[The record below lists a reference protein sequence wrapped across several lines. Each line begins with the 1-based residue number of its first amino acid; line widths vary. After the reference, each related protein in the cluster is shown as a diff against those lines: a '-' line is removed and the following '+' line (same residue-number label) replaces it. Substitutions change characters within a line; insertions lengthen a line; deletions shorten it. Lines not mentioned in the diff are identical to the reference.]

1 MRWFFLAFFEGSIY
15 SNKLKMSTSISVSLP
30 HDLSKKPENG
40 FPVLYLLHGLFDNH
54 SDFARNTNID
64 RCAGERGIAV
74 IMPEVQKSYY
84 TDMVY
89 GLDYFSYVSDELP
102 KLCREMFGL
111 SKRREDTFAAGISM
125 GGYGA
130 LKCALKRPD
139 VFSACAGI
147 SGAIDMERR
156 ALDCKSRPEMR
167 CAFGDPAIFSKD
179 NDIFELAKS
188 IAQNNL
194 KQRFYICCGTD
205 DSMLAE
211 SRRFKEKLNELN
223 IELTY
228 KESRGGHEWAYWD
241 SVLPQVLDFFTERI

>member
-1 MRWFFLAFFEGSIY
+1 
-15 SNKLKMSTSISVSLP
+15 MSTSISVSLP

-54 SDFARNTNID
+54 SDFGRKTNID
-64 RCAGERGIAV
+64 RYAGEHGIAV

-102 KLCREMFGL
+102 KLCSEMFGL
-111 SKRREDTFAAGISM
+111 SNRREDTFVAGVSM

-139 VFSACAGI
+139 IFSGCASM
-147 SGAIDMERR
+147 SGAVDMEIR
-156 ALDCKSRPEMR
+156 ASDFKNRPEMR
-167 CAFGDPAIFSKD
+167 CAFGNPAIFSKD
-179 NDIFELAKS
+179 DNLFELAENKP
-188 IAQNNL
+188 NNL
-194 KQRFYICCGTD
+194 KQRFFICCGTE
-205 DSMLAE
+205 DSILNE
-211 SRRFKEKLNELN
+211 SRRFKEKLNKLN

-228 KESRGGHEWAYWD
+228 KESQGGHDWAYWD
-241 SVLPQVLDFFTERI
+241 SVLPQVLDFFAERI